1 MLVVV
6 LLVVELH
13 MIHLVIMVVRNIEV
27 LVENK
32 KMHYRLVGIVK
43 FLHMVGL
50 NNKVVNLYKLVIR
63 VIMNYLPAGHEH
75 GGGGEQPKI

>member
-1 MLVVV
+1 
-6 LLVVELH
+6 
-13 MIHLVIMVVRNIEV
+13 
-27 LVENK
+27 
-32 KMHYRLVGIVK
+32 MHYRLVGIVK